1 MTSKIQEEDQFEN
14 IYDYIDNNPS
24 PIAPREHKEVPLS
37 GHSPEE
43 NPLLGTSGAESVVKR
58 PPQARPIPPVP
69 QIEKVRQGME
79 ENSEHSVTCLR
90 MLQSETQNP
99 NFQTPDE
106 GSRVNILAAGQ
117 DIPLDIEKN
126 TCVTAVWRE
135 TEEEPGLLPARGS
148 MSETEAETK
157 PMLSA
162 LGVDFSLGE
171 PPNVRELL
179 PTGDFEG
186 VRPRPLKPTK
196 ETKDGTKYNEIS
208 SINSREIEADY
219 EIDLKR
225 LEVRDEVLGEG
236 EFGIVYKG
244 RYYCKDNK
252 AINVAVKQL
261 KGMYVDSKFIPFV
274 GYTASQIAQDKIV

>member
-1 MTSKIQEEDQFEN
+1 M
-14 IYDYIDNNPS
+14 
-24 PIAPREHKEVPLS
+24 S
-37 GHSPEE
+37 GNSPEE
-43 NPLLGTSGAESVVKR
+43 NPLLGTSGAKSQVKKS
-58 PPQARPIPPVP
+58 PQARPLPPIP
-69 QIEKVRQGME
+69 QIEKERQRME
-79 ENSEHSVTCLR
+79 ENSEHNVTCLR
-90 MLQSETQNP
+90 MFPSEIQNP
-99 NFQTPDE
+99 NLQTPAK
-106 GSRVNILAAGQ
+106 GSRGNILEGQ

-126 TCVTAVWRE
+126 TCLPVVLQE
-135 TEEEPGLLPARGS
+135 TDKEPWLLPARGS
-148 MSETEAETK
+148 MINTEAETK

-179 PTGDFEG
+179 PTADFEAAP
-186 VRPRPLKPTK
+186 PRPPKPTK
-196 ETKDGTKYNEIS
+196 ETEDGAKNNEIS
-208 SINSREIEADY
+208 SISSREIEEDY

-261 KGMYVDSKFIPFV
+261 KGMYGDSEFIPFV
-274 GYTASQIAQDKIV
+274 GYTASQIAQDQIV